1 VSDAIKHECG
11 IGLIR
16 LLKPLK
22 YYQDKYGSPL
32 WGLNKMYLLMEKQH
46 NRGQDGAGLA
56 SIKINIPEGQP
67 FLNRKRNNSSSP
79 WISLFAS
86 IHNELRTLEQK
97 HPGIQQDPELL
108 KKHFG
113 MSGDVLLGHLRYGTH
128 GDNSIEA
135 CHPVVRNSNWRNRT
149 ITVAGNFNLT
159 NVEELFQYLVDLGQ
173 HPRYL
178 SDTET
183 VMERIGH
190 FLDEENVQL
199 YEKFKAQNATNHEI
213 AGLIG
218 RELDIRRILQRAA
231 KRWDG
236 GYAMAGMVGNG
247 DAFVAR
253 DPNGIRPAYY
263 YQCDEFVVVASERP
277 AISTVFGIDYADIQ
291 ELDRGHVISIKVDG
305 KTTVKPFTEPGEKK
319 SCSFERIYFSRG
331 NDPDIYRERLALG
344 DLLVPKILEAVN
356 NDLANT
362 VFGYIPNTAE
372 SAFWGMIKGVETHMI
387 NDKIRRIRELNGK
400 ATDEQLVSVLSER
413 PRVEKVVLKDIKL
426 RTFITD
432 DNSRDDLVAHVYD
445 ITQGTIRP
453 GLDNFVCIDDSIVRG
468 TTLKKSILSIL
479 GRLKPKK
486 IVIVSSAPQIRY
498 PDCYGIDMSQIGRF
512 VAFEAA
518 IALLNER
525 GMHGIIHQVYREC
538 LAMKQAGLLESR
550 NAVKAIYDQ
559 FTEDEI
565 SRKIGE
571 LLKPEGIGCKV
582 EIVFQPL
589 SNLPKAIPNH
599 LGDWYFSGNY
609 PTPGGNRVVN
619 QAFINYVEGKG
630 QRAY

>member
-1 VSDAIKHECG
+1 MSDAIKHECG
-11 IGLIR
+11 VGLIR

-56 SIKINIPEGQP
+56 SLKIDSPTGQP
-67 FLNRKRNNSSSP
+67 YLVRKRNNSSSP
-79 WISLFAS
+79 WQSLFHEIQAE
-86 IHNELRTLEQK
+86 IKALNQKYPGLEK
-97 HPGIQQDPELL
+97 DPELL
-108 KKHFG
+108 QKHFG
-113 MSGDVLLGHLRYGTH
+113 FAGELLLGHLRYGTH
-128 GDNSIEA
+128 GDNTIAA
-135 CHPVVRNSNWRNRT
+135 CHPVVRSSNYRSRSL
-149 ITVAGNFNLT
+149 TVAGNFNLT
-159 NVEELFQYLVDLGQ
+159 NVDELFQYLVELGQ
-173 HPRYL
+173 NPRYI

-183 VMERIGH
+183 VLERIGH
-190 FLDEENVQL
+190 FLEQENL
-199 YEKFKAQNATNHEI
+199 SLAEKFKADGKSDREATKLI
-213 AGLIG
+213 A
-218 RELDIRRILQRAA
+218 EQLDIRRILQRAA

-236 GYAMAGMVGNG
+236 GYTMGGMIGCG

-263 YQCDEFVVVASERP
+263 YQCDEYVVVASERP
-277 AISTVFGIDYADIQ
+277 AIATVFGIDYDKIK
-291 ELDRGHVISIKVDG
+291 ELDPGHVIAIKAAG
-305 KTTVKPFTEPGEKK
+305 TVSVKAFTEAGEKK

-344 DLLVPKILEAVN
+344 DLLVPKILEAVKY
-356 NDLANT
+356 DLANT
-362 VFGYIPNTAE
+362 VFSYIPNTAE
-372 SAFWGMIKGVETHMI
+372 MAFWGMIKGVESHMI
-387 NDKIRRIRELNGK
+387 NDKISRIRELNGK
-400 ATDEQLVSVLSER
+400 ATDEQLVQVLSER
-413 PRVEKVVLKDIKL
+413 PRVEKIVLKDIKL

-432 DNSRDDLVAHVYD
+432 DSTRDDLVAHVYD
-445 ITQGTIRP
+445 ITQGTIKP
-453 GLDNFVCIDDSIVRG
+453 GVDNLVCIDDSIVRG

-479 GRLKPKK
+479 SRLKPKK

-525 GMHGIIHQVYREC
+525 GMYGMIHQVYREC

-565 SRKIGE
+565 SRKISE
-571 LLKPEGIGCKV
+571 LLKPEGMTCKV

-589 SNLPKAIPNH
+589 ANLPTAIPNH
-599 LGDWYFSGNY
+599 RGDWYFSGNY

-619 QAFINYVEGKG
+619 QAFINYVEGRG
-630 QRAY
+630 ERAY